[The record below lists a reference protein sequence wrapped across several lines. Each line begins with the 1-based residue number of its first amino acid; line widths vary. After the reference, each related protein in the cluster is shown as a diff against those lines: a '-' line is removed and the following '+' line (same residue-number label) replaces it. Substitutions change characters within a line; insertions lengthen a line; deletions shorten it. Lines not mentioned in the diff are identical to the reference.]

1 MSARWI
7 LLVLEDGLF
16 PDESICYAIKF
27 ARRMACAISVL
38 MLAGNT
44 SDGDEYHSDMQD
56 TMKHTVDN
64 IIAEGIPA
72 EGNFAYGDKASAF
85 LKHLALN
92 PSLTAIVW
100 GGNEEIGKVTVKKKG
115 DYWFTKVKSSIQCPV
130 VRPEVKDK
138 FRKQIKARSFKG

>member
-1 MSARWI
+1 
-7 LLVLEDGLF
+7 
-16 PDESICYAIKF
+16 
-27 ARRMACAISVL
+27 MACAISVL